1 MILPHNF
8 PKAQWHG
15 IQVVAFGFFSNF
27 LRDKITIKLH
37 LPLDIWYY
45 LLSLQGLLE
54 EFAKAIKENGLQNN
68 PRIKLIMSIGV
79 LVADA
84 ACDFDLDG
92 T

>member
-1 MILPHNF
+1 M
-8 PKAQWHG
+8 
-15 IQVVAFGFFSNF
+15 
-27 LRDKITIKLH
+27 
-37 LPLDIWYY
+37 DIWYD

-68 PRIKLIMSIGV
+68 PRIKLIMSIGG

-84 ACDFDLDG
+84 ACDFELDG